1 MKLRLL
7 LRIGVVC
14 FMSFV
19 TLCSCSKEE
28 VGNNTPE
35 ENIAS
40 VAVQRV
46 FGTGDTYC
54 AFTSMLD
61 HEGNYYIAFREGET
75 HVQDG
80 DYVVIRILKS
90 TDGEK

>member
-1 MKLRLL
+1 
-7 LRIGVVC
+7 
-14 FMSFV
+14 MSFV